1 MPQVLDS
8 FTRMVRKQD
17 NRQEKRIP
25 STTIAVIGSAII
37 LIGGFF
43 LSYNYIQSKKIIAYD
58 YMANIFYEEKDVE
71 LLEYDGELKEE
82 KEENLGEITNNY
94 IGYLTISKINLKK
107 GFLDIRSELN
117 NIEQNVTVIKGSSYP
132 DTEKG
137 NLILAAHSG
146 SGWKAF
152 FNDLYKL
159 SAGDTAE
166 ISYKGKKYTY
176 EIVNIYKQEKTG
188 KIAIYRN
195 YNKTTLTLVTCTNF
209 DKATQTI
216 YIAELQN
223 VEEE

>member
-1 MPQVLDS
+1 
-8 FTRMVRKQD
+8 MVRKQD
-17 NRQEKRIP
+17 NKQEKRI
-25 STTIAVIGSAII
+25 SSSTIAVIGSVII

-43 LSYNYIQSKKIIAYD
+43 LSYNYIQSKRIVAYD
-58 YMANIFYEEKDVE
+58 YLANVFYEQEDVE

-82 KEENLGEITNNY
+82 EKEDDLGEVTNNY
-94 IGYLTISKINLKK
+94 IGYLTIPKINLKK

-117 NIEQNVTVIKGSSYP
+117 NVEQNVTVIEGSSYP
-132 DTEKG
+132 DKDKG

-159 SAGDTAE
+159 STGDVATV
-166 ISYKGKKYTY
+166 SYKGKVYTY
-176 EIVNIYKQEKTG
+176 KIVNIYKQEKIG
-188 KIAIYRN
+188 KVAIYRN
-195 YNKTTLTLVTCTNF
+195 YNKTTLTLITCTNF

-216 YIAELQN
+216 YVAELQN

>member
-1 MPQVLDS
+1 
-8 FTRMVRKQD
+8 MVRKQD
-17 NRQEKRIP
+17 NKQEKRI
-25 STTIAVIGSAII
+25 SSSTIAVIGSVII

-43 LSYNYIQSKKIIAYD
+43 LSYNYIQSKRIIAYD
-58 YMANIFYEEKDVE
+58 YMANVFYEQENVE

-82 KEENLGEITNNY
+82 EKEEDLGEVTNNY
-94 IGYLTISKINLKK
+94 IGYLTIPKINLHK
-107 GFLDIRSELN
+107 GFLDMRSELN
-117 NIEQNVTVIKGSSYP
+117 NVEQNVTVIEGSSYP
-132 DTEKG
+132 DKEKG

-159 SAGDTAE
+159 STGDIAE
-166 ISYKGKKYTY
+166 VSYKGKKYTY
-176 EIVNIYKQEKTG
+176 KIVNIYKQEKIG

-195 YNKTTLTLVTCTNF
+195 YNKTTLTLITCTNF
-209 DKATQTI
+209 DKATQTV